1 MNISLPPARA
11 VFARKRIKSTGL
23 TPITKDFLC
32 QNITATQ
39 DRAIF
44 LKCADPEEYN
54 NSV

>member
-11 VFARKRIKSTGL
+11 VFARKRIK
-23 TPITKDFLC
+23 PITKDFLC

-44 LKCADPEEYN
+44 LKCADPEE
-54 NSV
+54 NSNLV